1 MTDTAKRNLVAQ
13 WAFDTRPVL
22 LRFHL
27 WLEDVEVERSQA
39 EPVSAHSFAPR
50 GIARCLAMTS
60 AATALGTR
68 LFGDYGGAAA
78 KDKATVNQV
87 KKAADAVSAYV
98 MSEGLWHLTRTLPEN
113 HALMVC
119 LGEGLMPKVGETPE
133 MGANPMLG
141 FGRVYARPELAKTVD
156 RRVRRLLNEPG
167 HTFEHFH
174 EWLRGRGITLWG
186 AAVDTL
192 ENTSRFADGQ
202 PTGPMT
208 VFHLFDSPLR
218 LSRPYESYMGCLTV
232 PTRVAQAAESTSVL
246 LDYRTPRK
254 QVTERGRAAGLPCT
268 LANDVHY
275 PLDYGTVM
283 PLVCYLDRAQ
293 RIAAV
298 PVSVCLSANLD
309 ESFAWGRHIAR
320 AAAAL
325 GRRAAFVAS
334 GSVSHKLVRGP
345 EQWPGAAEQALD
357 HRLARL
363 LADGDYDKAW
373 AWLPEYAEAAEPEM
387 GGRHLAMMLG
397 ALIETGRRFEATV
410 HAYGPSSGSGNY
422 VISLAC

>member
-1 MTDTAKRNLVAQ
+1 MGLAGVYLSVHTPRYCTYDAAFAGKLAHPNFQAVRDGMVAQGRHVAALTPDVIVINSCHLVAT
-13 WAFDTRPVL
+13 FPTVVDGTPRHEGVL
-22 LRFHL
+22 TAQ
-27 WLEDVEVERSQA
+27 E
-39 EPVSAHSFAPR
+39 APELIH
-50 GIARCLAMTS
+50 GVAYD
-60 AATALGTR
+60 
-68 LFGDYGGAAA
+68 FPGDFELAAA
-78 KDKATVNQV
+78 
-87 KKAADAVSAYV
+87 
-98 MSEGLWHLTRTLPEN
+98 MIEG
-113 HALMVC
+113 
-119 LGEGLMPKVGETPE
+119 
-133 MGANPMLG
+133 
-141 FGRVYARPELAKTVD
+141 
-156 RRVRRLLNEPG
+156 
-167 HTFEHFH
+167 
-174 EWLRGRGITLWG
+174 
-186 AAVDTL
+186 
-192 ENTSRFADGQ
+192 
-202 PTGPMT
+202 
-208 VFHLFDSPLR
+208 
-218 LSRPYESYMGCLTV
+218 
-232 PTRVAQAAESTSVL
+232 
-246 LDYRTPRK
+246 
-254 QVTERGRAAGLPCT
+254 GRAAGLPCT

-298 PVSVCLSANLD
+298 PVSVCLSADLD

-345 EQWPGAAEQALD
+345 ERWPGAAEQELD

-422 VISLAC
+422 VISMAAA